1 MEIAQLIGL
10 FILIAI
16 SAFFSGS
23 ETAMMSLNRY
33 RIRHLAKHHNKTA
46 HMIQSLVERPD
57 RLLGI
62 ILIGNTL
69 ANIVAS
75 AIATLLT
82 AHLFGEWGVV
92 ASTIVLTL
100 VILIFAEVLPKTLA
114 AMQPERYA
122 KFAAWPLVALLW
134 LLFPVIVVINTVVYW
149 LRRPLGIVVGKK
161 TADALDTQ
169 EIRTVVKASASKL
182 AQTRQHMLM
191 GVLELDEATLADVL
205 VSKHKIISLDI
216 SEPLSDIIKTIHR
229 AD

>member
-122 KFAAWPLVALLW
+122 KFAA
-134 LLFPVIVVINTVVYW
+134 
-149 LRRPLGIVVGKK
+149 
-161 TADALDTQ
+161 
-169 EIRTVVKASASKL
+169 
-182 AQTRQHMLM
+182 
-191 GVLELDEATLADVL
+191 
-205 VSKHKIISLDI
+205 
-216 SEPLSDIIKTIHR
+216 
-229 AD
+229 